1 MTWDALRNMGV
12 PISYD
17 AFAARWDSE
26 DEGPILKKLVDK
38 FDGNGLTLKTQE
50 SEPEQGQ
57 AQTDAEGEVSRM
69 AKRATKLG
77 K

>member
-1 MTWDALRNMGV
+1 MGA

-17 AFAARWDSE
+17 AFAARWDSP
-26 DEGPILKKLVDK
+26 DEGPILQKLVDK

-50 SEPEQGQ
+50 TEPEQGQ
-57 AQTDAEGEVSRM
+57 GDEAESDIARM

>member
-1 MTWDALRNMGV
+1 MGI

-17 AFAARWDSE
+17 AFDARWKQE
-26 DEGPILKKLVDK
+26 EQLPPEQQFLHNKIERY
-38 FDGNGLTLKTQE
+38 DGHGIVLKTNDNGEAKVGGDSHKE
-50 SEPEQGQ
+50 S
-57 AQTDAEGEVSRM
+57 EVSRM

>member
-1 MTWDALRNMGV
+1 MGV

-17 AFAARWDSE
+17 AFAARWDSPE
-26 DEGPILKKLVDK
+26 EGPVLQKLVDK

-50 SEPEQGQ
+50 SEPMQGQ
-57 AQTDAEGEVSRM
+57 GSDEAEGEVARM